1 MSPAMHLLQHFAS
14 QSCVYEAL
22 KKEPPIDKNFK
33 YMNGQWCPSDKL
45 IELYG
50 QVSGLREIIEKSVC
64 TYSMI
69 FIAQFSC

>member
-1 MSPAMHLLQHFAS
+1 
-14 QSCVYEAL
+14 
-22 KKEPPIDKNFK
+22 
-33 YMNGQWCPSDKL
+33 MNGQWCPSDKL